1 MIKKKTEN
9 FQNPISENYDPPISH
24 KLFNYFI
31 NFLPIIY
38 LFIIF
43 LFPKV
48 GLIINSISLVY
59 WLYIFYIHGI
69 IGRIET
75 RFLAYLFIMPIV
87 IIVIILQI
95 MLLFIVFPGKKAETK
110 AETKDND

>member
-24 KLFNYFI
+24 KLFNYFYY
-31 NFLPIIY
+31 LVPIIY

-43 LFPKV
+43 FFPKV

-59 WLYIFYIHGI
+59 LS
-69 IGRIET
+69 
-75 RFLAYLFIMPIV
+75 YLFYTVSTAGGGVGIFAIFILPPL

-95 MLLFIVFPGKKAETK
+95 MLLFIVVFSGKK